1 MMKLKKYSDSF
12 INKKCHFFMYFIYL
26 IALLHAIFC
35 LFLLVALSRNY
46 QRYRQKLPWRNLKN
60 CMYWVDVS
68 GRCSCKR
75 THIQTI
81 FFPGKL
87 IFIISNFHEWVF
99 ILLRNLKQGFF
110 CFEKKINEVPK
121 SQNVFMLV
129 IDTKHKFL
137 FIEISTVRQMQ
148 NAHF

>member
-1 MMKLKKYSDSF
+1 MNVIYLILIKSYAFEILMLSAWDKLIKFYLLKYLEVTLSWFRPNIAICLKFISCSNDEAKKCSDSF
-12 INKKCHFFMYFIYL
+12 INKKCHFFIYFIYL

-87 IFIISNFHEWVF
+87 IFIISNFH
-99 ILLRNLKQGFF
+99 
-110 CFEKKINEVPK
+110 
-121 SQNVFMLV
+121 
-129 IDTKHKFL
+129 
-137 FIEISTVRQMQ
+137 
-148 NAHF
+148 